1 MADHLSTSDD
11 CINSDKDIESSYE
24 DIESD
29 NEEVVFIEE
38 QSQER
43 REFLP
48 LERSKSRIWEHF
60 GFLAC
65 DGKYCEPDKR
75 SAS

>member
-1 MADHLSTSDD
+1 MADQLITSDD

-38 QSQER
+38 QSQAGILTFR
-43 REFLP
+43 
-48 LERSKSRIWEHF
+48 KIQ
-60 GFLAC
+60 
-65 DGKYCEPDKR
+65 K
-75 SAS
+75 